1 MAEEKEEEEGEEEEE
16 EEEGGQ
22 DECESGGTRV
32 ACGGRPG
39 QCGCVRVG
47 RWTRA
52 VRTLPRRAAPRHTC
66 SCWGRSL
73 AGLVAG
79 PPTLVLVGLD
89 SSGKTTALLRLKYG
103 HYVNAVPTVGF
114 NCECLRGGG
123 CSWVAWDVGGD
134 DRVRTLWRAYTRG
147 ADAVLFVVDAS
158 SGEERLEEARH
169 ELHVLVR
176 RQAAQ
181 SAALR
186 RSRPPLLVLANKQD
200 LPGARTPA
208 AMADALGLHDLPPA
222 QPWGL
227 APACA
232 VTGEGLP
239 EAMDLLRRLLLKA
252 RRASLSRG

>member
-1 MAEEKEEEEGEEEEE
+1 MARI
-16 EEEGGQ
+16 
-22 DECESGGTRV
+22 SVRV
-32 ACGGRPG
+32 EARVRREVAG

-52 VRTLPRRAAPRHTC
+52 PRTPPRRAVPHMQLLGQELRGLVGGVLGV
-66 SCWGRSL
+66 GRVVAAGLAGL

-114 NCECLRGGG
+114 NCERLRRGG
-123 CSWVAWDVGGD
+123 CSWVAWDVGGAE
-134 DRVRTLWRAYTRG
+134 RVRPLWRAYTRG

-176 RQAAQ
+176 RQATQ

-252 RRASLSRG
+252 RRSSLSRG

>member
-1 MAEEKEEEEGEEEEE
+1 MSEW
-16 EEEGGQ
+16 
-22 DECESGGTRV
+22 RH
-32 ACGGRPG
+32 ACGMRRPARPVWLCAG
-39 QCGCVRVG
+39 WQVDTGSAH
-47 RWTRA
+47 T
-52 VRTLPRRAAPRHTC
+52 AAPR
-66 SCWGRSL
+66 L
-73 AGLVAG
+73 ATHAAVG

-103 HYVNAVPTVGF
+103 HYVNTVPTVGF

-123 CSWVAWDVGGD
+123 CSWVAWDVAVLSACD
-134 DRVRTLWRAYTRG
+134 PFG
-147 ADAVLFVVDAS
+147 APRVLFVVDAS
-158 SGEERLEEARH
+158 SGEERLEDARH

-208 AMADALGLHDLPPA
+208 AMADALGLHDLTPA
-222 QPWGL
+222 QPWGH

-252 RRASLSRG
+252 QDTLSRG

>member
-1 MAEEKEEEEGEEEEE
+1 MNV
-16 EEEGGQ
+16 
-22 DECESGGTRV
+22 RV
-32 ACGGRPG
+32 AAAAA
-39 QCGCVRVG
+39 RVG
-47 RWTRA
+47 RPVCLCAGRQVDIA
-52 VRTLPRRAAPRHTC
+52 PRTPPGRAAPYMQLWA
-66 SCWGRSL
+66 WGQELVGGVLGAGRVLAAGL

-114 NCECLRGGG
+114 NCERLRRSG
-123 CSWVAWDVGGD
+123 CSWVAWDVGGAE
-134 DRVRTLWRAYTRG
+134 RVRPLWRAYTRG

-169 ELHVLVR
+169 ELHALVR

-186 RSRPPLLVLANKQD
+186 RPRPPLLVLANKQD

-208 AMADALGLHDLPPA
+208 AMADALDLHDLPPA

-252 RRASLSRG
+252 RRTSLPRG